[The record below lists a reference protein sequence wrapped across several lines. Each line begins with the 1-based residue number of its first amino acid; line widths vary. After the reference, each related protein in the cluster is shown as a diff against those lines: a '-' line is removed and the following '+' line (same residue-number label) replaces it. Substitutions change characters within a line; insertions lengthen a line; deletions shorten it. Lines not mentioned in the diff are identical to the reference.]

1 MPAQPTP
8 QLDLFEHS
16 RDTMLR
22 NDVLDALQ
30 RRDADA
36 ATLAWHALADFEP
49 RHEALPALAGLI
61 AALESARNNT
71 LFTVHAEAALAS
83 EQLSRSVTP
92 VAQSQFGAA
101 VAAAWLAPL
110 WRGLANRAAVLP
122 FSAAQAEDHA
132 AALWLNVGDATAAI
146 EAVKAVEGIE
156 SWRRIPAPLGWMA
169 LARYRSEG
177 LDNIWQLLVE
187 LAWLAPQR
195 FGQTAHALADP
206 LLKRLLRRFDEQFDL
221 GDGQLADPL
230 AWFPAWLLTEQPGL
244 LPRLLGARTGQHSE
258 PERGFGLVAE
268 LLGLERQGRHHE
280 LIAGRKRLRDVQP
293 ALYAAYMK
301 TR

>member
-1 MPAQPTP
+1 
-8 QLDLFEHS
+8 
-16 RDTMLR
+16 
-22 NDVLDALQ
+22 
-30 RRDADA
+30 
-36 ATLAWHALADFEP
+36 
-49 RHEALPALAGLI
+49 
-61 AALESARNNT
+61 
-71 LFTVHAEAALAS
+71 
-83 EQLSRSVTP
+83 
-92 VAQSQFGAA
+92 
-101 VAAAWLAPL
+101 
-110 WRGLANRAAVLP
+110 
-122 FSAAQAEDHA
+122 
-132 AALWLNVGDATAAI
+132 
-146 EAVKAVEGIE
+146 
-156 SWRRIPAPLGWMA
+156 MA

-195 FGQTAHALADP
+195 FGQTAGALADP